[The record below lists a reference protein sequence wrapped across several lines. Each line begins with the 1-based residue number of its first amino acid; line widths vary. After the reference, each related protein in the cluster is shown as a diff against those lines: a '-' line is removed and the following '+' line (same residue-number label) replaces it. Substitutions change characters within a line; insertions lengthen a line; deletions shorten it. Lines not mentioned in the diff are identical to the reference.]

1 MALGVTGTNG
11 KTTTTYMLHTVLRS
25 LGKKAGLIGTVGVL
39 SGERK
44 LGESMTT
51 PEPLTLQ
58 HLLRQMVDDGCEAV
72 CMEVSSHALTQHRV
86 AGIRFAVGIFTNLT
100 QDHLDYHGTME
111 RYLAAKRQLF
121 MQCEYGV
128 FNADDPHV
136 GAMMDGVPCKA
147 LTYGIRQTADVMA
160 RDIDSG
166 AQGIH
171 YTLCYKGQTRRVE
184 MRIPGLFTVYN
195 SLGCAAACLALG
207 LELDAI
213 VDGLH
218 QMQTV
223 PGRIEVV
230 PTGDTPYT
238 VILDYAHTPDGLVNI
253 LSAVR
258 GFAKNRVIA
267 LFGCGGDRDPKKRPL
282 MGEAAGQG
290 ADYCIVTSDNPRT
303 EDPQA
308 IIDAIV
314 PGVEK
319 TGCPFEVVVDRR
331 SAIRRALICAQP
343 GDVIVLAGKGH
354 EPYQEIDGVRHPFD
368 EKEIVRQA
376 LAQIHAQ
383 A

>member
-1 MALGVTGTNG
+1 M
-11 KTTTTYMLHTVLRS
+11 
-25 LGKKAGLIGTVGVL
+25 
-39 SGERK
+39 
-44 LGESMTT
+44 
-51 PEPLTLQ
+51 
-58 HLLRQMVDDGCEAV
+58 
-72 CMEVSSHALTQHRV
+72 
-86 AGIRFAVGIFTNLT
+86 
-100 QDHLDYHGTME
+100 
-111 RYLAAKRQLF
+111 
-121 MQCEYGV
+121 
-128 FNADDPHV
+128 
-136 GAMMDGVPCKA
+136 
-147 LTYGIRQTADVMA
+147 
-160 RDIDSG
+160 
-166 AQGIH
+166 
-171 YTLCYKGQTRRVE
+171 
-184 MRIPGLFTVYN
+184 
-195 SLGCAAACLALG
+195 
-207 LELDAI
+207 
-213 VDGLH
+213 
-218 QMQTV
+218 
-223 PGRIEVV
+223 
-230 PTGDTPYT
+230 
-238 VILDYAHTPDGLVNI
+238 NI